1 MTEPQTRTKYT
12 YDSFGK
18 LSASSGSLTNPF
30 QYTAREAGRRSY
42 YRARYYD
49 PSVGRFVSEDPLR
62 FDRGDVDFYAYVRN
76 SSLIAIDLWGQSFLV
91 FDRATGTLSAFDKN
105 GNWVF
110 SCEAGNKT
118 PANYKPGH
126 WPDGTYKYLHH
137 NFHAPDENSAFGLH
151 GIYVFDVPGR
161 DPGMGVHSGR
171 KNRGGP
177 KYPTHG
183 CVRTTD
189 NCMDQIGNLNGKDPL
204 TGIAIE

>member
-1 MTEPQTRTKYT
+1 MPSEQN
-12 YDSFGK
+12 
-18 LSASSGSLTNPF
+18 LSS
-30 QYTAREAGRRSY
+30 SY

-49 PSVGRFVSEDPLR
+49 PTAGRFTSEDSIR
-62 FDRGDVDFYAYVRN
+62 FDRGDVNFYAYVRN
-76 SSLIAIDLWGQSFLV
+76 SPLIAVDAWGQSFLV

-105 GNWVF
+105 DNWVF
-110 SCEAGNKT
+110 SCDAGNNV
-118 PANYKPGH
+118 PINYKPGH
-126 WPDGTYKYLHH
+126 WSNGTYKYLHH
-137 NFHAPDENSAFGLH
+137 NFHPPDENSAFGLY

-189 NCMDQIGNLNGKDPL
+189 NCMGQIANLNGKDPL